1 MFKIWMHLIYM
12 KDLNCH
18 HLYWEKQMP
27 SWLQS
32 HIFLIFNQFEDM
44 PQISN
49 IKDYLICW
57 LGLQNKLYFL
67 FLFSPK
73 ERTLWSVITFFTLW
87 IDECILVVVQP

>member
-27 SWLQS
+27 SSLQS

-49 IKDYLICW
+49 IKENLICW

-67 FLFSPK
+67 FLRFYFLSKNKHYDVSSP
-73 ERTLWSVITFFTLW
+73 FTPFELMSAY
-87 IDECILVVVQP
+87 